1 MPFYRVPGRVKA
13 FRKWAQE
20 KVDSAELSDS
30 ATPSKVLGRNNRY
43 SKSRRRRR
51 RKLRKKKVIDG

>member
-13 FRKWAQE
+13 FRQWAQG

-30 ATPSKVLGRNNRY
+30 ATPSKVLGRGRTF
-43 SKSRRRRR
+43 RTMRRRR
-51 RKLRKKKVIDG
+51 RKRKKEKDG